1 MVSVTWGIALALCTQ
16 LVSAGDPLATVSWR
30 TGNNKVD
37 TIIEALT
44 ADEKVS
50 LVHGAVDSDG
60 DQQQAGYSVPIT
72 SQNIPAIRLTDG
84 EAGIN
89 IVQNATGSPT
99 QLNVAATW
107 SLSAAYQHGVITGK
121 ESKLFNMAVALS
133 PRVNILRDPVEGN
146 FWQSYSEDPYLNA
159 RLGIQGVTGLQD
171 QGSMANAK
179 QIGPSSTGASAG
191 DANSVVD
198 LQTLQEL
205 YWVAPGTLLQEGNA
219 ATLMCSYAQI
229 NGIPACQYEP
239 LFNTVRN
246 DYNSSAIVMSD
257 WGATHSTA
265 ESLIAGMDLEMPTG
279 SYYDALYDY
288 IYVSH
293 NLSESYLNRAVGHIL
308 AKYDEFG
315 LLGTTT
321 EGSSPLPQ
329 DVVED
334 HAQISYDIAVKSGIL
349 LKNDNGTLPIA
360 AGSSIAVIGPNGV
373 QYTHGTNFAE
383 RAYGIPERQISTL
396 EALKSRLGEDVANA
410 VGVDQEGTII
420 PSTHLRNLNGDA
432 GLSRNDSLGG
442 SSTDEIVY
450 FTGTSALAKNAS
462 YTWQGQV
469 YAETDGYYTFSF
481 ARAIPN
487 WENHSNPDYGSI
499 FAIGTFSINGTE
511 VGEGY
516 RLYGDG
522 GVEPWSNSIA
532 TRDNWDNIKSYV
544 YLEEGWHD
552 LEAYMVGLIDEPTS
566 VRLSWVTPAQRAA
579 NIQLAVDIAKEVDTP
594 IVFAFANSPAETGL
608 TLDDGLDELVAK
620 VAAVNP
626 NTVVVLNNAEPVLM
640 PWLADVAAVL
650 EMLYPNQEGGWATA
664 DLLLGNNVPQGRL
677 PVTYPASLDSTMTR
691 NPDYPERVATESGN
705 ATFSEG
711 LNNGYRW
718 YVHTNTSVLFPFGYG
733 LSYTTFDY
741 SSPNFAAASSAQQQ
755 SSDGLNYEVS
765 CSPDDVE
772 AVFSVSF
779 TVTNTG
785 SVKGVEVPQV
795 YIGPPADAATAYPDV
810 QFAATVLAGFANVEL
825 EAGGSTTV
833 SIGVRE
839 KQLSFYNTNTT
850 SWELAKGERAV
861 YISKNA
867 EEAVF
872 TGHVQL

>member
-1 MVSVTWGIALALCTQ
+1 
-16 LVSAGDPLATVSWR
+16 
-30 TGNNKVD
+30 
-37 TIIEALT
+37 
-44 ADEKVS
+44 
-50 LVHGAVDSDG
+50 
-60 DQQQAGYSVPIT
+60 
-72 SQNIPAIRLTDG
+72 
-84 EAGIN
+84 
-89 IVQNATGSPT
+89 
-99 QLNVAATW
+99 
-107 SLSAAYQHGVITGK
+107 
-121 ESKLFNMAVALS
+121 
-133 PRVNILRDPVEGN
+133 
-146 FWQSYSEDPYLNA
+146 
-159 RLGIQGVTGLQD
+159 
-171 QGSMANAK
+171 
-179 QIGPSSTGASAG
+179 
-191 DANSVVD
+191 
-198 LQTLQEL
+198 
-205 YWVAPGTLLQEGNA
+205 
-219 ATLMCSYAQI
+219 
-229 NGIPACQYEP
+229 
-239 LFNTVRN
+239 
-246 DYNSSAIVMSD
+246 
-257 WGATHSTA
+257 
-265 ESLIAGMDLEMPTG
+265 
-279 SYYDALYDY
+279 
-288 IYVSH
+288 
-293 NLSESYLNRAVGHIL
+293 
-308 AKYDEFG
+308 
-315 LLGTTT
+315 
-321 EGSSPLPQ
+321 
-329 DVVED
+329 
-334 HAQISYDIAVKSGIL
+334 
-349 LKNDNGTLPIA
+349 
-360 AGSSIAVIGPNGV
+360 
-373 QYTHGTNFAE
+373 
-383 RAYGIPERQISTL
+383 
-396 EALKSRLGEDVANA
+396 
-410 VGVDQEGTII
+410 
-420 PSTHLRNLNGDA
+420 
-432 GLSRNDSLGG
+432 
-442 SSTDEIVY
+442 
-450 FTGTSALAKNAS
+450 
-462 YTWQGQV
+462 
-469 YAETDGYYTFSF
+469 
-481 ARAIPN
+481 
-487 WENHSNPDYGSI
+487 
-499 FAIGTFSINGTE
+499 
-511 VGEGY
+511 
-516 RLYGDG
+516 
-522 GVEPWSNSIA
+522 
-532 TRDNWDNIKSYV
+532 
-544 YLEEGWHD
+544 
-552 LEAYMVGLIDEPTS
+552 MVGLIDEPTS

-620 VAAVNP
+620 
-626 NTVVVLNNAEPVLM
+626 PVLM

-765 CSPDDVE
+765 CSPDDAE

>member
-265 ESLIAGMDLEMPTG
+265 E
-279 SYYDALYDY
+279 
-288 IYVSH
+288 
-293 NLSESYLNRAVGHIL
+293 
-308 AKYDEFG
+308 
-315 LLGTTT
+315 
-321 EGSSPLPQ
+321 
-329 DVVED
+329 
-334 HAQISYDIAVKSGIL
+334 
-349 LKNDNGTLPIA
+349 
-360 AGSSIAVIGPNGV
+360 
-373 QYTHGTNFAE
+373 
-383 RAYGIPERQISTL
+383 
-396 EALKSRLGEDVANA
+396 
-410 VGVDQEGTII
+410 
-420 PSTHLRNLNGDA
+420 
-432 GLSRNDSLGG
+432 
-442 SSTDEIVY
+442 
-450 FTGTSALAKNAS
+450 
-462 YTWQGQV
+462 
-469 YAETDGYYTFSF
+469 
-481 ARAIPN
+481 
-487 WENHSNPDYGSI
+487 
-499 FAIGTFSINGTE
+499 
-511 VGEGY
+511 
-516 RLYGDG
+516 
-522 GVEPWSNSIA
+522 
-532 TRDNWDNIKSYV
+532 
-544 YLEEGWHD
+544 
-552 LEAYMVGLIDEPTS
+552 
-566 VRLSWVTPAQRAA
+566 
-579 NIQLAVDIAKEVDTP
+579 
-594 IVFAFANSPAETGL
+594 
-608 TLDDGLDELVAK
+608 
-620 VAAVNP
+620 
-626 NTVVVLNNAEPVLM
+626 
-640 PWLADVAAVL
+640 
-650 EMLYPNQEGGWATA
+650 
-664 DLLLGNNVPQGRL
+664 
-677 PVTYPASLDSTMTR
+677 
-691 NPDYPERVATESGN
+691 
-705 ATFSEG
+705 
-711 LNNGYRW
+711 
-718 YVHTNTSVLFPFGYG
+718 
-733 LSYTTFDY
+733 
-741 SSPNFAAASSAQQQ
+741 
-755 SSDGLNYEVS
+755 
-765 CSPDDVE
+765 
-772 AVFSVSF
+772 
-779 TVTNTG
+779 
-785 SVKGVEVPQV
+785 
-795 YIGPPADAATAYPDV
+795 
-810 QFAATVLAGFANVEL
+810 
-825 EAGGSTTV
+825 
-833 SIGVRE
+833 
-839 KQLSFYNTNTT
+839 
-850 SWELAKGERAV
+850 
-861 YISKNA
+861 
-867 EEAVF
+867 
-872 TGHVQL
+872 